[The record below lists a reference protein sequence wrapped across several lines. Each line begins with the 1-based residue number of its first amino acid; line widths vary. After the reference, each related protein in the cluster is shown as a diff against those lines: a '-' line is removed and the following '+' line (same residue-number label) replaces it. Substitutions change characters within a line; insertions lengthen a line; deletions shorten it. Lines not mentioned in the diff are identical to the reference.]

1 MGLPREAENLVILT
15 FAEQTNRSFF
25 LHGAPFEATLTNL
38 PDPLELREQKLP
50 GQVHWDVAAQ
60 RAGSIF
66 GVAVSPLLKAS
77 NVTQLATGVQQKV
90 AAARRT
96 CQTYCQRLRERL
108 GKLEIDTAADRMQ
121 TAAAVLAV
129 VERLHEVEPGE
140 VVGVL
145 ATADVATS
153 ESAMGECFSK
163 AAELAA
169 RLDAKEWEILEA
181 TATLPDERKTA
192 AEEIV
197 NGIRQALASDEHVMQ
212 LAAALKEAQ
221 AKAVRLLTQ
230 PIPPPA
236 LEPAPK
242 PMSKPG
248 RKILQQ
254 GSQQHLDIQAAYEL
268 MTRLERELQAGQKIH
283 FDISWIVEEG
293 GAEQ

>member
-1 MGLPREAENLVILT
+1 M
-15 FAEQTNRSFF
+15 
-25 LHGAPFEATLTNL
+25 
-38 PDPLELREQKLP
+38 
-50 GQVHWDVAAQ
+50 AAQ
-60 RAGSIF
+60 RAGSLF

-77 NVTQLATGVQQKV
+77 NVTQLATGVQQK
-90 AAARRT
+90 AANARRA

-108 GKLEIDTAADRMQ
+108 GKLEIDTATADRMQ

-140 VVGVL
+140 VVGIL

-163 AAELAA
+163 AAELAT

-192 AEEIV
+192 ADEIV
-197 NGIRQALASDEHVMQ
+197 DSIRQALASDEHVIQ
-212 LAAALKEAQ
+212 LAVALKEAQ

-230 PIPPPA
+230 SVSPPA
-236 LEPAPK
+236 PEPAPT
-242 PMSKPG
+242 PVSKPG
-248 RKILQQ
+248 RTILQQ
-254 GSQQHLDIQAAYEL
+254 GSQQHLDIQAAQEL
-268 MTRLERELQAGQKIH
+268 MARLDRELQAGQKIH
-283 FDISWIVEEG
+283 FNISWIVEEG